1 MLVLEQPTG
10 FIHYPLSPL
19 EGEAGDITTD
29 AWMFALT
36 NLASIGYGLAADYF
50 VTEKTGASEKVING
64 GTIAASALAATFSFK
79 MAIDPDPTRN
89 PIWRLL
95 GGFFTYMNVVV
106 ALRSAIDLFRETHKL
121 PGLHKLAREIL
132 AV

>member
-1 MLVLEQPTG
+1 MVVLDQPSN
-10 FIHYPLSPL
+10 FIHYPVSPL
-19 EGEAGDITTD
+19 EDLGGDLKTD
-29 AWMFALT
+29 AWMFALA
-36 NLASIGYGLAADYF
+36 NLASIGYGLTTDYL
-50 VTEKTGASEKVING
+50 VTNKTDTSEKIINS
-64 GTIAASALAATFSFK
+64 GTIATSMLAATFSFR
-79 MAIDPDPTRN
+79 MAIDPDPARN
-89 PIWRLL
+89 PMWRLL